1 MMRQNP
7 IIVSAINYTLRG
19 ACDRLVVFRQKLGQN
34 RKVPYWVL
42 CGLRVGLSIDNV
54 GWRMPGKISLE
65 VSPSAGQDSATRIE
79 TWDRSAEHFTRE
91 WKGRDVATGRA
102 SLGV

>member
-19 ACDRLVVFRQKLGQN
+19 ACDRLVSFRQKLGQN
-34 RKVPYWVL
+34 RKVPYGVFCRRW
-42 CGLRVGLSIDNV
+42 VGLSIDNV
-54 GWRMPGKISLE
+54 GRRMPGKISLE
-65 VSPSAGQDSATRIE
+65 VFPRTGQNSATRIE
-79 TWDRSAEHFTRE
+79 TWDRSAEHFARE
-91 WKGRDVATGRA
+91 WKGGDITTGRA